1 MFRFFRLLLL
11 LVIIASFA
19 AASVAQ
25 EAAVAHRRTLA
36 ELIDE
41 SAYIVHGRVTDVR
54 LEPHP
59 QLANLNTVLVTM
71 AVKDALK
78 GDVSQTFTFRQFVW
92 DVRGADSSGY
102 RKGQELLLF
111 IRPPSQFGL
120 TSPAGLSQGRFAVHT
135 DASGAPLATNALNNV
150 GLFDSLQATAKTRG
164 VTLSARSV
172 KLSTQHQGA
181 VPLRD
186 FEETIRSLVVRSR

>member
-1 MFRFFRLLLL
+1 MFRFSRLPLL
-11 LVIIASFA
+11 LVFIAAFA
-19 AASVAQ
+19 SISVAQ

-59 QLANLNTVLVTM
+59 QLTNVNTVVVTL

-92 DVRGADSSGY
+92 DVRGLDKSGY

-111 IRPPSQFGL
+111 IRPPSQYGL
-120 TSPAGLSQGRFAVHT
+120 TSPAGLSQGRFAVQA
-135 DASGAPLATNALNNV
+135 DASKTPVAINALNNV
-150 GLFDSLQATAKTRG
+150 GLFDSLQTTAKARG
-164 VTLSARSV
+164 AILSARSV
-172 KLSTQHQGA
+172 KLSTQRQGP

-186 FEETIRSLVVRSR
+186 FEEAIRSLVVRSR